1 MVTLF
6 NVISEDGFIA
16 RPDDSEDFIPNELWP
31 ATLKLIARYD
41 TFVMG
46 RRTYDEMQT
55 YLRETLES
63 FERLPLKKVVV
74 SRNKDLR
81 PNPELGYVVAHS
93 PQEALKFGNDVLV
106 SSGPTLNT
114 FLLQNK
120 LINKVIFHQIP
131 VKIGE
136 GIKPFNIETLGILT
150 PVSRT
155 PLDNMVKELTF
166 ELLG

>member
-31 ATLKLIARYD
+31 TTLKLIARYD
-41 TFVMG
+41 AFVMG

-55 YLRETLES
+55 YAKKTLKL

-74 SRNKDLR
+74 SRNENLR
-81 PNPELGYVVAHS
+81 PDPELGYVVVRS
-93 PQEALKFGNDVLV
+93 PQEALKFGDNVLV

-120 LINKVIFHQIP
+120 LINRIIFHQVP
-131 VKIGE
+131 VKIGS
-136 GIKPFNIETLGILT
+136 GIKPFNIETSGILT
-150 PVSRT
+150 LISGI
-155 PLDNMVKELTF
+155 PLDNGVKELTF
-166 ELLG
+166 KVLG